1 MRLNG
6 RRESNNVEDRRRMGR
21 GAKAGIGGLGAI
33 VVIALMTFMS
43 GGNLGDVIGNVI
55 QQGALNGLQEERA
68 PQQREFTAEE
78 EELAKFSRQILAG
91 TEDVWT
97 KVFQQMGR

>member
-55 QQGALNGLQEERA
+55 QQGALNGLQEERT

-78 EELAKFSRQILAG
+78 EELSLIHI
-91 TEDVWT
+91 
-97 KVFQQMGR
+97 